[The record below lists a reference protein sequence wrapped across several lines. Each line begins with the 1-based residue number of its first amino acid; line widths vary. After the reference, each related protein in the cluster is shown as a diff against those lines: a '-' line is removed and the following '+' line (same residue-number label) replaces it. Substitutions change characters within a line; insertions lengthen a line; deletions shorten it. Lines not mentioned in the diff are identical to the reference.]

1 MPTVVEEPSPA
12 PAQKTS
18 RAGRDLPAA
27 IGVGAGL
34 IIVLLVGLFLAPPV
48 VAALAA
54 AAAGVGVWEVC
65 GSLARGG
72 IKVPRAPAAAGAAV
86 LPLAAFMGG
95 SEALII
101 ALILVCTVVIL
112 CRVFGRREGMVLSVM
127 SSLFA
132 VTWAGLL
139 ISLAV
144 LLFQTPEGPSKV
156 LLVILMAV
164 GNDTF
169 GYIAGVLWGKHPM
182 APRISPKKTWEGF
195 AGSMLGSLVLGTA
208 LGALML
214 QTPWWHSTVLAFF
227 LVIVSA
233 LGDFSESM
241 VKRELGVK
249 DMGDLLPGH
258 GGVMDRIDSIL
269 FAIPVGYVVFELLS
283 GISRLGQGA

>member
-112 CRVFGRREGMVLSVM
+112 CRVFGRSEGMVLSVM